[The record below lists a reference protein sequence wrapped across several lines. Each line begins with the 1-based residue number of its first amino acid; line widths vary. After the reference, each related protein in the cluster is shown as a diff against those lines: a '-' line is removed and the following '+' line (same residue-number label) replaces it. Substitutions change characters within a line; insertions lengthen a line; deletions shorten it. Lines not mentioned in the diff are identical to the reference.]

1 MNQTAWWWQ
10 KQGLDGALK
19 GAPPAAV
26 LERTGW
32 ARSVGGAGPYLT
44 LFARAGTSRAAV
56 DQAVANLEIHELPSA
71 RGCTYVVP
79 AADFALALKLAQ
91 PDSLVPINQAKKYL
105 GVTDQ
110 ELELL
115 YAAVVDALSATE
127 KPLTPD
133 QLKEACGG
141 AVRSLGEA
149 GKKRGLST
157 TLPLAL
163 GYLQTQGE
171 IRRVPLNGRLDQQRY
186 AYTRWAQNPL
196 KGFTLTQAEAATEL
210 ARRYWRWIGPA
221 TLAEF
226 QWFSGL
232 GVAASK
238 AAIAPL
244 GLVPLEND
252 QLILAGEL
260 AQYEACQGP
269 GQPDC
274 ALVSSLDGLML
285 LRRDLTALLAP
296 ADLAHPVYAEKGDT
310 QAAGGLSD
318 APFHAIFNRGRLIG
332 FWEYD
337 PGRQEI
343 VWMTFDRDQPAGL
356 REAIARTEG
365 YAREQLG
372 DVRSF
377 SLDSPASRA
386 PKIAWLREYAVVGGD
401 SCNS

>member
-1 MNQTAWWWQ
+1 MDQTAWWWQ

-44 LFARAGTSRAAV
+44 LFARAGTTREAV

-110 ELELL
+110 ELEILF
-115 YAAVVDALSATE
+115 AAVVDALSATE

-141 AVRSLGEA
+141 AVRNLGEA
-149 GKKRGLST
+149 GKKRGQST

-196 KGFTLTQAEAATEL
+196 QGFTLTPAEAATEL

-238 AAIAPL
+238 AAVAPL
-244 GLVPLEND
+244 GLVPLENG

-260 AQYEACQGP
+260 TEYEAFQGP

-274 ALVSSLDGLML
+274 TLVSSLDGLML

-296 ADLAHPVYAEKGDT
+296 ADLAHPVYAEKGGT

-318 APFHAIFNRGRLIG
+318 APFHAIFDRGRLIG

-337 PGRQEI
+337 PGQQAI
-343 VWMTFDRDQPAGL
+343 VWMTFDSELPAGL
-356 REAIARTEG
+356 REAIARTET

-377 SLDSPASRA
+377 SLDSPAGRA
-386 PKIAWLREYAVVGGD
+386 PKIAWLREHTVVGGS